1 MIGARAPM
9 RATVRRATGR
19 TNAAPGR
26 SSSAGPGALAGLVA
40 LAAPAW
46 VVLLRAALP
55 ALLGTPVAPDALSLA
70 TAATAW
76 TAPRAAVPFALVAGL
91 LADAAGEAPWGAG
104 AARLAILA
112 SLFGG
117 ARAASALELPGLGL
131 VFVGLFVLAERL
143 CDALLVAAL
152 SGAAAGPL
160 CQQAVW
166 VAGLTALA
174 APIGLSVARTL
185 LGAPDGASP
194 GRPAPRATA
203 RTPRFNGGRR

>member
-1 MIGARAPM
+1 MIGTRAPSRRVVGRRTTSPH
-9 RATVRRATGR
+9 RA
-19 TNAAPGR
+19 AA
-26 SSSAGPGALAGLVA
+26 SAGPGALAGLLA

-55 ALLGTPVAPDALSLA
+55 ALLGTPAAPDALSLA

-76 TAPRAAVPFALVAGL
+76 TAPRAAVPFALAAGL
-91 LADAAGEAPWGAG
+91 LADASGEAPWGAA

-131 VFVGLFVLAERL
+131 VFVGLFVLLERL
-143 CDALLVAAL
+143 LEALLVAAL
-152 SGAAAGPL
+152 SGAPAGPL
-160 CQQAVW
+160 CQQAAW

-174 APIGLSVARTL
+174 APVGLSVARTL
-185 LGAPDGASP
+185 LGGPADPAQR
-194 GRPAPRATA
+194 RPTA
-203 RTPRFNGGRR
+203 RRRP